1 MAKKK
6 ADDFDGGESSE
17 ATMTVEITKKIDDLI
32 YQKKMIARDQ
42 EAFKEALGAIA
53 ENLGVKPGVLS
64 KRVDLIIKEEEKG
77 GEVLSRTNDLDFVD
91 KYFSIKGY
99 SVEDK
104 ELN

>member
-1 MAKKK
+1 MGRHQRFEKSKSLFASAKSFEGSAK
-6 ADDFDGGESSE
+6 
-17 ATMTVEITKKIDDLI
+17 
-32 YQKKMIARDQ
+32 R
-42 EAFKEALGAIA
+42 
-53 ENLGVKPGVLS
+53 NLGVKPGVLS